1 VEPEVLAHR
10 IAELAEEELAEDIL
24 ILDMRTLSDVADYF
38 VVMSGK
44 ADMHLYAIADGIE
57 SGLKSEGIAAH
68 HREGKTGVS
77 WVLIDYIDVVV
88 HLFLP
93 PVREFFALEELWGDA
108 PMIRM
113 EGAKTAMSGYEEGDW
128 SKDDNEDL

>member
-1 VEPEVLAHR
+1 VESETLAHR
-10 IAELAEEELAEDIL
+10 IAELAVEELAENIL
-24 ILDMRTLSDVADYF
+24 ILDLRKLSDVADYF

-44 ADMHLYAIADGIE
+44 ADMHLYAMADGIA
-57 SGLKSEGIAAH
+57 SGLKAEGVAPH

-77 WVLIDYIDVVV
+77 WVLLDYIDVVV

-108 PMIRM
+108 PMIRI
-113 EGAKTAMSGYEEGDW
+113 EGAKPAQPGLEAGDW
-128 SKDDNEDL
+128 SEDDNEDL